1 MPDTSLLVAL
11 LASGGAVAAGASAL
25 PRPRIAFGIL
35 FLLASFTRATLE
47 TPIGTMRPEMPAIA
61 VVAVVLLLA
70 GRFRTLLDIPR
81 WTLLVAVAFGIYL
94 GVIALSSAFIAPGTA
109 QSLRM
114 VAWLAT
120 SMTGGVVAFV
130 LMRPRPDTSM
140 EPLAFAGA
148 FNGGVGI
155 FLAVA
160 FLVAGPGFVAGIQ
173 DPTTILPRV
182 TALGWEAN
190 LYASF
195 LAMTTFFALE
205 ATRGPR
211 RTAGFVMLA
220 LILLGFPLG
229 VTRGAYIGLAVGA
242 VAYAFVRISA
252 ERRAGDLP
260 RLGVAAAGLLA
271 VGVIASNVLLP
282 NPIERLGSA
291 IVLPPGATTS
301 PVGPGSTA
309 PGASGSSGSPGSAP
323 AVPGTTSP
331 PATPPVLTLEPYPDT
346 IAFRLERVP
355 IALNDLWRSP
365 LIGFGA
371 ESFGQNHP
379 DRYAGPGPDHIA
391 ILVIVAPY
399 EAGIIGAAALA
410 IGFLLL
416 LIGLWR
422 TARRSADLGDR
433 RNVGIAAAFIGSLVC
448 ILVCY
453 QVTNAVH
460 LAVNW
465 IVIGAAVA
473 LTSRGPSLDP
483 T

>member
-1 MPDTSLLVAL
+1 MPDTSILVAL
-11 LASGGAVAAGASAL
+11 LASGGAIAAGATAL
-25 PRPRIAFGIL
+25 SRPRVALGIL
-35 FLLASFTRATLE
+35 FLLASFSRATLE
-47 TPIGTMRPEMPAIA
+47 TPIGTMRVEMPAIA
-61 VVAVVLLLA
+61 VVAAVLLLG
-70 GRFRTLLDIPR
+70 GRFRTLLDLPR
-81 WTLLVAVAFGIYL
+81 STLAVALAFGTYL
-94 GVIALSSAFIAPGTA
+94 GVLALSSAFIAPGTA

-120 SMTGGVVAFV
+120 SMTGGIVAFV
-130 LMRPRPDTSM
+130 LVRPRPETSM

-148 FNGGVGI
+148 FNGAVGI
-155 FLAVA
+155 ILAVA
-160 FLVAGPGFVAGIQ
+160 YLVAGPGFDLGIQ
-173 DPTTILPRV
+173 DPATILPRV
-182 TALGWEAN
+182 TAVGWEAN

-211 RTAGFVMLA
+211 RTAALAMLA

-229 VTRGAYIGLAVGA
+229 VTRGAYIGLAAGA
-242 VAYAFVRISA
+242 IGYAVVRTSA

-260 RLGVAAAGLLA
+260 RLGIAAATLL
-271 VGVIASNVLLP
+271 VFGVIASNVLLP
-282 NPIERLGSA
+282 NPIERQA
-291 IVLPPGATTS
+291 YEVVPPPVATAA
-301 PVGPGSTA
+301 PVGPGSPA
-309 PGASGSSGSPGSAP
+309 PESTGSTGSSGSSPP
-323 AVPGTTSP
+323 VPGTTSA

-391 ILVIVAPY
+391 ILAVVAPY

-410 IGFLLL
+410 IGFILL

-422 TARRSADLGDR
+422 TARRSAELGDR
-433 RNVGIAAAFIGSLVC
+433 LTAGVAAAFFGSLVC
-448 ILVCY
+448 VLVAY

-460 LAVNW
+460 LAINW
-465 IVIGAAVA
+465 IVIGAALA
-473 LTSRGPSLDP
+473 LTARDPSPDS